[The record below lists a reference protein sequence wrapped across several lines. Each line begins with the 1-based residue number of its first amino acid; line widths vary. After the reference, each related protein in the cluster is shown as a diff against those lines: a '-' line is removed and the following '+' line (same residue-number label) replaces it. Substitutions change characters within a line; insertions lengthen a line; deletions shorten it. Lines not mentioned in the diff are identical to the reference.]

1 MSKHFTKMLMLV
13 ALLMPFALM
22 AQSYHAVPY
31 SENFDS
37 PTGSP
42 ALPSGWVNYMT
53 GTSGSGTF
61 PCCYNY
67 SSNAHSGNYYFE
79 MESSTSQMEVVGT
92 PEFANPAALRVSFW
106 ASTTS
111 STQPSLFEIGV
122 MEDTAFVPV
131 DTITITPFGS
141 FGTNNYSYYT
151 IDLDTYSGD
160 GHRIAFRARKGGGQY
175 TVFIDDMTISNI
187 PGCASNPGAVSVSN
201 ISSSSATLTWASA
214 ATSAGYYVFLNNDT
228 TWTDVY
234 DTTHVFTGLTANT
247 VYSGYV
253 YNSCNGS
260 DTSEGVYFTFRTECG
275 EISLPFFEGFE
286 GPYGGVPLC
295 WSRAQH
301 YDYYGTYFPYVYNY
315 DAHSGSN
322 SLAFNYGPQ
331 VIATPRIPLAAN
343 EIEVLGWLYAS
354 STSYTGRA
362 FEVGYMTNA
371 SDPTTFVAVDTVYTP
386 ADYTQFDIRFT
397 DLDVTDTVNVAF
409 RYNNSSYGYI
419 NLDDI
424 TVRQA
429 RTCIAPERIF
439 VTANPSEQVSLQWF
453 DTINTGWEIAYG
465 PTGIDPDTVVEN
477 LISGLYEDS
486 LTVTGLYDSVTYDFY
501 VRTDCGGEYSYWQG
515 PATIR
520 PNLYFMTPGQTDTLY
535 ACGGTIV
542 DDGGL
547 DGDFSSNQTS
557 YMVVYPTDSTQRVK
571 LTGVAS
577 TAGSYTYYNNTLTI
591 YDGVGTSGRVLATYT
606 NTTNAAVDVASEEG
620 PLTIKFQSSYYEGA
634 GYELLVSCID
644 LNTCPD
650 PYDLD
655 FSNVAATSA
664 LVSWNYSA
672 TGTPDYWTIEA
683 IDTANDNT
691 LSFIA
696 PDTAR
701 SFIITGLTEHTD
713 YLIRLQASCTTGDT
727 SAFISG
733 YIFTPCLAG
742 GNIAIGDG
750 TASLNTHPINTY
762 YNYSYCQFILP
773 ASELTSMSDTVYGIT
788 LPANSVG
795 ASSANIDIYIDTT
808 SQAAY
813 SGTND
818 MIAMPTTSRYFHG
831 TVSLQAGNNDFTFD
845 SAWVRPDRNTN
856 IVITIDNNTGSWS
869 SNSYWQGTGGM
880 TGSTLYQYNDNTN
893 IDPTSTAA
901 SSQLNGVTDNRP
913 NVILMTP
920 CADANCVAPNIT
932 TTVAGTTDFTVNWV
946 AGNTESDWSVEYKA
960 ASDTVWTIE
969 AASTTAN
976 TWSVTGLTANT
987 IYDVRISSLC
997 GDTTAASYTQVRT
1010 NCAAIVDFPFTEDFE
1025 SFVAATDSYNGST
1038 NFEPCWNRG
1047 PLYDPGY
1054 GYHYVYPYLYSTAHS
1069 GTKSMYMY
1077 DYSGMYHSLLV
1088 LPEMGVSVDSLIVS
1102 CWNFGGSTYDV
1113 YEVEVGVMTDPTQ
1126 PSTFVVVD
1134 TLNYTTS
1141 DVNTWVYNEVEFW
1154 SYTDSGSYIAFR
1166 TTANHDGGLL
1176 IDDITVSRNSTCRRV
1191 EGIMIDS
1198 VDMVSATISFTDTF
1212 NVGSYTIAWG
1222 TSDNFADATDSADF
1236 IGTSYT
1242 ITGLT
1247 GATYYHFWIRTNC
1260 SDDNSLWADGGRF
1273 RTNCALV
1280 PVTLTD
1286 AFNEGFE
1293 TGFDPCSLQEFVS
1306 GTHQWQ
1312 IGTPSN
1318 TPGAAHSGSNAA
1330 TFTHT
1335 SSGTSTILTMPAF
1348 DFSTL
1353 NLGAELN
1360 FWHTQAV
1367 WGGDQ
1372 DELTVYYRT
1381 SDTAAWTTLAH
1392 FTNDISSWTEETFT
1406 LPYSDNAPYYEIAFM
1421 GYDSYGYGIC
1431 LDDIEVRH
1439 APTCLRPDALSAIP
1453 SDVTAQVIWNSNA
1466 SDALVQYR
1474 QVGTTIDTTIAAIG
1488 TSATLSGLTANT
1500 SYEFRVR
1507 GICSASDSSV
1517 WSLWYSFT
1525 TTICPN
1531 AQIATS
1537 YDSTMTS
1544 STSSY
1549 APIGYSY
1556 YNYGYVQTLIDSTH
1570 MAGFTGDVTALAFN
1584 PDVADRGDYFNHMT
1598 IYMANVAETDL
1609 SAGFILPDSAHN
1621 FVPVLTDGSLCYSEA
1636 GWNTFLLDSAFT
1648 WDGHSNV
1655 LIAVKRDHGSYSMG
1669 AYFRVHNTTAP
1680 MTRYAYQDGSAYDP
1694 ATVSGGS
1701 TGNFVGDWQLIN
1713 CEAGCAKPVI
1723 TSTVYDYESATITWT
1738 GSGSDYEVN
1747 IKETYT
1753 LDWPADIAVTGNT
1766 YTFTGLNPATNYQV
1780 RVRQNC
1786 TLDSLGYS
1794 EWTYAGFITDSLPCM
1809 TPANLAASDMTNAEA
1824 TFAWT
1829 ARGTETQWD
1838 LHVWFAGG
1846 LDSIYRVST
1855 NPATVSGFTA
1865 GITYNAAVRA
1875 ICGSAEIEGDW
1886 SDTIQ
1891 FTTATCPDVTGLAA
1905 SNVTFNSVTL
1915 NWNTD
1920 AMAQSWI
1927 VEYGYHGFNQGA
1939 GTTVTVNTNT
1949 YVVNDLLDEMAYDF
1963 YVKAVC
1969 GTDWNSENWASV
1981 TATTAEI
1988 PAGTYTVTV
1997 NVNNPAWGS
2006 VTGAGTY
2013 QEGQTCTL
2021 TATPA
2026 SAAYEF
2032 LNWNGDVTDN
2042 PYSFTVTGNVT
2053 ITANFGELQ
2062 SIADVE
2068 NGTSCTI
2075 YPNPTTASTTISVMG
2090 VNGKVRISVIDMSGR
2105 TVAAETLECS
2115 ADCQKVMDVADLA
2128 QGTYFVRIAGETVNM
2143 VKKLI
2148 VK

>member
-175 TVFIDDMTISNI
+175 TVFIDDMTIANI
-187 PGCASNPGAVSVSN
+187 PGCASNPGPVHASGVTSH
-201 ISSSSATLTWASA
+201 SATITWTSA
-214 ATSAGYYVFLNNDT
+214 AVSAGYYVFLNNDT
-228 TWTDVY
+228 SWTNVY
-234 DTTHVFTGLTANT
+234 DTTHTFTGLNANT
-247 VYSGYV
+247 VYTGFV

-260 DTSEGVYFTFRTECG
+260 DTSEAVSFSFRTECG
-275 EISLPFFEGFE
+275 EISLPYTEGFE
-286 GPYGGVPLC
+286 ASSNGIPLC
-295 WSRAQH
+295 WNRVSH
-301 YDYYGTYFPYVYNY
+301 YDYYGTNYPYCYGYESHTGNY
-315 DAHSGSN
+315 
-322 SLAFNYGPQ
+322 SLAFNYGPEI
-331 VIATPRIPLAAN
+331 IATPRIPLAAD
-343 EIEVLGWLYAS
+343 EIEVMGWLFTT
-354 STSYTGRA
+354 STSYTHA
-362 FEVGYMTNA
+362 PFEVGYMT
-371 SDPTTFVAVDTVYTP
+371 DPNIDSTFVPVDTIYT
-386 ADYTQFDIRFT
+386 TLQHQLFDVVFSGIG
-397 DLDVTDTVNVAF
+397 VTDTVWVAF
-409 RYNNSSYGYI
+409 RYNVSSY
-419 NLDDI
+419 NQTFLDDVTI
-424 TVRQA
+424 RYVGDCVHPTHL
-429 RTCIAPERIF
+429 EY
-439 VTANPSEQVSLQWF
+439 TANPSEQVSLHWT
-453 DTINTGWEIAYG
+453 DSINNFWEVVYG
-465 PTGIDPDTVVEN
+465 PTGFNPDTVVFN
-477 LISGLYEDS
+477 YISGIYEDS
-486 LTVTGLYDSVTYDFY
+486 VTVTGLSDSITYDFY
-501 VRTDCGGEYSYWQG
+501 VRADCSGSYSYWDG
-515 PATIR
+515 PVTIR
-520 PNLYFMTPGQTDTLY
+520 PNLFMMTANATDTIR

-547 DGDFSSNQTS
+547 DGDFSGDQTS
-557 YMVVYPTDSTQRVK
+557 YMVVYPTDSTQRIT
-571 LTGVAS
+571 LTG
-577 TAGSYTYYNNTLTI
+577 TATTMGTYTYYTNTLTI
-591 YDGVGTSGRVLATYT
+591 YDGVGTSGRVLGSYS
-606 NTTNAAVDVASEEG
+606 NTTNAAVNVTSEEG
-620 PLTIKFQSSYYEGA
+620 PVTIKFQSGYYGGV
-634 GYELLVSCID
+634 GYQLFVSCSD
-644 LNTCPD
+644 LSTCPD
-650 PYDLD
+650 PYELT

-664 LVSWNYSA
+664 MVSWTYGAN
-672 TGTPDYWTIEA
+672 GTPDGWNIEA
-683 IDTANDNT
+683 VDTASNNV
-691 LSFIA
+691 LSFYA

-701 SFIITGLTEHTD
+701 SFVMTGLQQNTT
-713 YLIRLQASCTTGDT
+713 YMIRLQASCITGDT
-727 SAFISG
+727 SAFIYG
-733 YIFTPCLAG
+733 YILTPCLAG
-742 GNIAIGDG
+742 GELAIGSGSVDL
-750 TASLNTHPINTY
+750 TSHPIQTY
-762 YNYSYCQFILP
+762 YNYSICQFILP
-773 ASELTSMSDTVYGIT
+773 ASELTQVQDSIFGII

-795 ASSANIDIYIDTT
+795 ASTANIDVYIDTT
-808 SQAAY
+808 SLNAYTSTADFVIMDASKRYY
-813 SGTND
+813 SG
-818 MIAMPTTSRYFHG
+818 IA
-831 TVSLQAGNNDFTFD
+831 SLAAGNNEFRFD
-845 SAWVRPDRNTN
+845 SVWVRPDQTSN
-856 IVITIDNNTGSWS
+856 IVITIDNNTGSYTS
-869 SNSYWQGTGGM
+869 TSHWQGTGGL
-880 TGSTLYQYNDNTN
+880 TGSTLYQYSDGTN
-893 IDPTSTAA
+893 YNPTSNSIT
-901 SSQLNGVTDNRP
+901 SQVSATDNRP

-920 CADANCVAPNIT
+920 CAEANCVAPNV
-932 TTVAGTTDFTVNWV
+932 TTVVSTTDITINW
-946 AGNTESDWSVEYKA
+946 APGNDETDWSVEHKA
-960 ASDTVWTIE
+960 ASDSVWSMDI
-969 AASTTAN
+969 ASTSAN
-976 TWSVTGLTANT
+976 TFVLSGLNANT
-987 IYDVRISSLC
+987 VYDIRVTSLC
-997 GDTTAASYTQVRT
+997 GDTSAAALTQART
-1010 NCAAIVDFPFTEDFE
+1010 SCAVVTTFPFTQDFE
-1025 SFVAATDSYNGST
+1025 NFIAATDSYNGST
-1038 NFEPCWNRG
+1038 DFEPCWNRG

-1054 GYHYVYPYLYSTAHS
+1054 SYYYVYPYLYSTAHS
-1069 GTKSMYMY
+1069 GSKSMYMY
-1077 DYSGMYHSLLV
+1077 DYSGMYHCLLV
-1088 LPEMGVSVDSLIVS
+1088 LPEMGVSVDSLILS
-1102 CWNFGGSTYDV
+1102 CWNYGGSTYDF

-1134 TLNYTTS
+1134 TLIYTTS

-1154 SYTDSGSYIAFR
+1154 RYADSGRYIAFR
-1166 TTANHDGGLL
+1166 TTSNHDGGLL
-1176 IDDITVSRNSTCRRV
+1176 IDDITVDRNSTCRRV

-1621 FVPVLTDGSLCYSEA
+1621 FVPVLTDGNLCYSEA

-1723 TSTVYDYESATITWT
+1723 TSTVYDYESAAITWT

-1753 LDWPADIAVTGNT
+1753 LDWPADIAVTGNS

-1855 NPATVSGFTA
+1855 NP
-1865 GITYNAAVRA
+1865 
-1875 ICGSAEIEGDW
+1875 
-1886 SDTIQ
+1886 
-1891 FTTATCPDVTGLAA
+1891 
-1905 SNVTFNSVTL
+1905 
-1915 NWNTD
+1915 
-1920 AMAQSWI
+1920 
-1927 VEYGYHGFNQGA
+1927 
-1939 GTTVTVNTNT
+1939 
-1949 YVVNDLLDEMAYDF
+1949 
-1963 YVKAVC
+1963 
-1969 GTDWNSENWASV
+1969 
-1981 TATTAEI
+1981 
-1988 PAGTYTVTV
+1988 
-1997 NVNNPAWGS
+1997 
-2006 VTGAGTY
+2006 
-2013 QEGQTCTL
+2013 
-2021 TATPA
+2021 
-2026 SAAYEF
+2026 
-2032 LNWNGDVTDN
+2032 
-2042 PYSFTVTGNVT
+2042 
-2053 ITANFGELQ
+2053 
-2062 SIADVE
+2062 
-2068 NGTSCTI
+2068 
-2075 YPNPTTASTTISVMG
+2075 
-2090 VNGKVRISVIDMSGR
+2090 
-2105 TVAAETLECS
+2105 
-2115 ADCQKVMDVADLA
+2115 
-2128 QGTYFVRIAGETVNM
+2128 
-2143 VKKLI
+2143 
-2148 VK
+2148 